1 MKIISIGP
9 AYPLRGGIAKFNEA
23 LSATL
28 VAKGHDI
35 KIFSYRYQYPSFI
48 FPGETQYSTEEPILK
63 LNIESNIHSMNFLSW
78 KISAWKIYRDSPDLV
93 IVHYWMPFFA
103 PVMSSIL
110 KFLKNRSIKVILLA
124 HNLIP
129 HEKQPGTEFFTGR
142 LLKQVHG
149 MVCLSASVV
158 EDAHFFRPN
167 LPVKLLPHPVY
178 NIYGEKVD
186 RHEALQKLKLSD
198 EHKYLLFFGL
208 IRKYKGL
215 DLLLHALP
223 MVKEKGWKLI
233 VAGEFY
239 ENREEYDAII
249 DKYSL
254 EDKTIIYDKYIP
266 DREVGLLFS
275 VADLVVQPYRTAT
288 QSGVT
293 QISYYF
299 GIPMIVTNVG
309 GLPEIVD
316 HGKTGYVVPPE
327 PHWIAKAI
335 DEFYSRNDHDSM
347 EKAVLEKKAEYSWEF
362 FAEQLMKFVEE
373 L

>member
-1 MKIISIGP
+1 MKIVSIGP
-9 AYPLRGGIAKFNEA
+9 AHPLRGGIAKFNEA

-28 VAKGHDI
+28 VAKGHDL

-48 FPGETQYSTEEPILK
+48 FPGETQYSTEKPIIQLDIK
-63 LNIESNIHSMNFLSW
+63 NDIHSLNFATW
-78 KISAWKIYRDSPDLV
+78 KISAWKIYKQSPDLV
-93 IVHYWMPFFA
+93 IAHYWMPFFA
-103 PVMSSIL
+103 PVLGSIL
-110 KFLKNRSIKVILLA
+110 KFLKRRSVKVILLA

-129 HEKQPGTEFFTGR
+129 HEKQPGTEFFTRR
-142 LLKQVHG
+142 LLRQLDG
-149 MVCLSASVV
+149 MVCLSASVI
-158 EDAHFFRPN
+158 EDAHYFRPD

-178 NIYGEKVD
+178 NIYGEKED
-186 RHEALQKLKLSD
+186 RKEALKKLGLD
-198 EHKYLLFFGL
+198 ENYKYLLFFGL

-215 DLLLHALP
+215 DILLNALP
-223 MVKEKGWKLI
+223 KIKEKGWKLI

-239 ENREEYDAII
+239 ENKEIYDAII

-254 EDKTIIYDKYIP
+254 EEKVIVYNKYIP
-266 DREVGLLFS
+266 DKEVGLLFS
-275 VADLVVQPYRTAT
+275 AADLVVQPYRTAT

-335 DEFYSRNDHDSM
+335 DEFYARDDHEEM
-347 EKAVLEKKAEYSWEF
+347 REAVLKKKEAYSWEF
-362 FAEQLMKFVEE
+362 FTSQLIEFVND